1 MERLKILLMGDAS
14 NCHAAL
20 AGALARQGHEV
31 TLASAGSGFMKTSS
45 PVSLRRP
52 LPGKAGGLLLWLRL
66 RRLLRS
72 DLRGH
77 DIVSICGPGFVDLRP
92 ARIRPVFDALRR
104 DNGAVFMTHLGLDAL
119 YAADCL
125 SADPPLPVNEFRIN
139 GRPSPYALAH
149 PEAERLWTAPELTAL
164 TEHIYNKVSGVTTVL
179 YEYHVAA
186 LRRLNAAKVGYI
198 GIPVDTEAVEPEP
211 RCPGAPVNLFL
222 GRHSR
227 RKAEKGTDLLE
238 RAARIVAGRHP
249 REVSFTLVEDR
260 PYAEYIGLLRQ
271 ADIVLDQLYSYT
283 PATNALLAM
292 ARAKSVVSGAAEE
305 YYRFIG
311 EDRLRPIIPSLLDF
325 DELVATLDEAA
336 TRPDLLDARGRQ
348 GRAFVE
354 KHNGSDVVGRRAVE
368 FWTKCLGR
376 C

>member
-20 AGALARQGHEV
+20 AGTLARQGHEV

-125 SADPPLPVNEFRIN
+125 SAAAGQRFPNQRAPVAIRPRPPR
-139 GRPSPYALAH
+139 GR
-149 PEAERLWTAPELTAL
+149 
-164 TEHIYNKVSGVTTVL
+164 
-179 YEYHVAA
+179 AA
-186 LRRLNAAKVGYI
+186 LDCAGADVADRAYI
-198 GIPVDTEAVEPEP
+198 
-211 RCPGAPVNLFL
+211 
-222 GRHSR
+222 
-227 RKAEKGTDLLE
+227 
-238 RAARIVAGRHP
+238 
-249 REVSFTLVEDR
+249 
-260 PYAEYIGLLRQ
+260 
-271 ADIVLDQLYSYT
+271 
-283 PATNALLAM
+283 
-292 ARAKSVVSGAAEE
+292 
-305 YYRFIG
+305 
-311 EDRLRPIIPSLLDF
+311 
-325 DELVATLDEAA
+325 
-336 TRPDLLDARGRQ
+336 
-348 GRAFVE
+348 
-354 KHNGSDVVGRRAVE
+354 
-368 FWTKCLGR
+368 
-376 C
+376 